1 MIFDLLVDER
11 GRDLTGRPLAERRA
25 RLEDFASSRLAS
37 RPQLPLSPATRLRA
51 VAEGWFRRVGRG
63 LDGVVAKRLDA
74 AYLPGERT
82 AMVKVKNIRSVDCV
96 VGGFRYESGERLV
109 GSLLLGLYDD
119 KGILHHVGFTSG
131 IREEDRKALTAKL
144 EALRDK
150 DGPEAGF
157 TGRSPGGP
165 SRWMTERTAEWE
177 PLPPA
182 LVVEVSYDHFTGG
195 RFRHGTR
202 LLRWRL
208 DKRPRQCTL
217 DQVVPSR
224 RRA

>member
-1 MIFDLLVDER
+1 
-11 GRDLTGRPLAERRA
+11 
-25 RLEDFASSRLAS
+25 
-37 RPQLPLSPATRLRA
+37 
-51 VAEGWFRRVGRG
+51 
-63 LDGVVAKRLDA
+63 
-74 AYLPGERT
+74 
-82 AMVKVKNIRSVDCV
+82 MVKVKNIRSVDCV

-131 IREEDRKALTAKL
+131 IREEDRRALTAKL

-202 LLRWRL
+202 LLRWRP
-208 DKRPRQCTL
+208 DKRPRQCSL
-217 DQVVPSR
+217 DQVVEPQPRLIARAAARAGRQRRGIRRGRNRGLRDSEPSFDGQACGLKSCYRRLGAKADEIDEIR
-224 RRA
+224 RRFVEKRRRFQANPCQTASPGLIS